1 MDQGGWID
9 ERSVMGYVM
18 DVTEHRRRL
27 VNELDK
33 APDID
38 TPLTRGAGGRKEN

>member
-27 VNELDK
+27 VNELDN
-33 APDID
+33 APDSD
-38 TPLTRGAGGRKEN
+38 TPLTRGTGGRKES